1 MSYKLINYCEIDEFA
16 SQSYCR
22 IHNVKKSL
30 NLGDITK
37 VNTKNI
43 QDFDMLVGGSPCQDF
58 SASGKKAGAIWTCK
72 DCGFEYNP

>member
-1 MSYKLINYCEIDEFA
+1 MSYKLINYCEIDKYA

-22 IHNVKKSL
+22 IHNVSNSL

-58 SASGKKAGAIWTCK
+58 SASGKKAGHSGWYPSAS
-72 DCGFEYNP
+72 GRRG